1 MKKEPIE
8 LCLDKDNHRID
19 CITGREIKSDTELL
33 RSSLQY
39 RVLEPSVEPTEP
51 CLDKDKQ
58 RIDCITGELYV
69 EPEETLGK
77 AEARFYQDCE
87 FSMESPGMIFMY
99 GATLVLVV
107 LAIIAIYVAKRKT

>member
-1 MKKEPIE
+1 MKLSKTASLIKSSFRSLEDFSFE
-8 LCLDKDNHRID
+8 
-19 CITGREIKSDTELL
+19 EIKSDTELL

-77 AEARFYQDCE
+77 AEARIYQDCE